1 MRRIS
6 NLIIPALMIVVP
18 ALSCERAEGVRPFEP
33 VVDGRSVY
41 NAVCYGPHR
50 DGQRPG
56 GDQPSA
62 EEFLEDLRLM
72 LPHWNLMRIYGSS
85 EFAET
90 LLGTIRQNDLDMKV
104 MLGVWIDPEERLDE
118 TGAVIGRNEEA
129 AVKNRMEV
137 DAAIRLA
144 DKFKEIVV
152 AVSVGNESLIFWSD
166 HRVPLEV
173 LVGHVRRVRGEVD
186 VPVTVADD
194 FNYWNKPESRELAS
208 EIDFI
213 TLHAHPMWNGL
224 QVEDALDWQRE
235 QLEVVRAMHPGLH
248 VVIGE
253 TGWATSVINE
263 GQQGELIKGKPG
275 EKEQELFYEAVRDWA
290 ETERQI
296 VFFFEAFDENW
307 KGGTHPAEVE
317 KHWGLFRADR
327 TPKAATS
334 SGADE

>member
-1 MRRIS
+1 MRRFDKMMI
-6 NLIIPALMIVVP
+6 LVLLMLVF
-18 ALSCERAEGVRPFEP
+18 AMSCGHVDKVRTFEP
-33 VVDGRSVY
+33 TVDGQRIY

-56 GDQPSA
+56 GIQPSA

-72 LPHWNLMRIYGSS
+72 LSHWKMMRIYGSS
-85 EFAET
+85 EFADT
-90 LLGTIRQNDLDMKV
+90 LLAAIRDNGLDMKV
-104 MLGVWIDPEERLDE
+104 MLGVWIDPEERHDDAGEVLE
-118 TGAVIGRNEEA
+118 RFEEA
-129 AVKNRMEV
+129 AAKNRREV

-144 DKFKEIVV
+144 NAYPEIVV
-152 AVSVGNESLIFWSD
+152 AVSVGNESLIFWSA
-166 HRVPLEV
+166 HRVPLDI
-173 LVGHVRRVRGEVD
+173 LMPHVRRVREGVD

-213 TLHAHPMWNGL
+213 TMHAHPMWNGL
-224 QVEDALDWQRE
+224 QVEEALDWQRE
-235 QLEVVRAMHPGLH
+235 QLEDVKSMHTDRL

-275 EKEQELFYEAVRDWA
+275 EEEQRIFYEAIRDWA
-290 ETERQI
+290 EAERQI

-307 KGGTHPAEVE
+307 KGGMHPAEVE

-327 TPKAATS
+327 TAKAAMS
-334 SGADE
+334 N